1 MSIVKVTLTE
11 ERYLIIP
18 GYELPLT
25 PRRARQIK
33 FGEPVITGFTR
44 SFAQRIPNGDILN
57 GDLPNG
63 ERREYLKPMLFSG
76 GVGQLDDRH
85 LHKGQPEKDM
95 LVVKVG
101 GPVYHIAIPLAIPPR
116 YTTSLYHIGFGRRLP
131 DAVISPEEDSSAS
144 VVTCPANS
152 NKCESTLR
160 FTKESRENV
169 HACY

>member
-1 MSIVKVTLTE
+1 
-11 ERYLIIP
+11 
-18 GYELPLT
+18 
-25 PRRARQIK
+25 
-33 FGEPVITGFTR
+33 
-44 SFAQRIPNGDILN
+44 
-57 GDLPNG
+57 
-63 ERREYLKPMLFSG
+63 MLFSG

-101 GPVYHIAIPLAIPPR
+101 GPAYRIALPHR
-116 YTTSLYHIGFGRRLP
+116 STTSLYHIAIRHRFERRLP
-131 DAVISPEEDSSAS
+131 DAVISPEADSSAS

-169 HACY
+169 HACYWFSRDPGY